1 MDFRPAHARAQ
12 AERELR
18 WRENW
23 DAESSDAKRA
33 FKLTL
38 LVGFAVLAIV
48 VAVQHLG
55 VPWILPAYIGVGLAY
70 ASFRL
75 VRRRRRA

>member
-1 MDFRPAHARAQ
+1 MPTLRPS
-12 AERELR
+12 ERR

-23 DAESSDAKRA
+23 DAQSPDAKRA
-33 FKLTL
+33 FKLRL
-38 LVGFAVLAIV
+38 LVGFVLLAVV

-55 VPWILPAYIGVGLAY
+55 VPWILPVYIGVGLAY